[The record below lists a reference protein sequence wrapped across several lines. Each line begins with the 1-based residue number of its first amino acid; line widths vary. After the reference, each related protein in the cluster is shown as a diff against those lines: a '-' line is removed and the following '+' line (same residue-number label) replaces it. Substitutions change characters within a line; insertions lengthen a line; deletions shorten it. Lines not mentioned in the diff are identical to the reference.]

1 MESRFIGGRMKKY
14 RKDIRKAY
22 ELVENAHDLM
32 EQAERVVVFGNDRT
46 FNLISNMNSKIE
58 QLLDDIKQRIIMQ
71 DVHIYTELI
80 KGNKGE

>member
-1 MESRFIGGRMKKY
+1 MKKY

>member
-1 MESRFIGGRMKKY
+1 MKKY

-71 DVHIYTELI
+71 DVHIYE
-80 KGNKGE
+80 EEE

>member
-1 MESRFIGGRMKKY
+1 MKKY

-80 KGNKGE
+80 KGNKGEWKKKI

>member
-1 MESRFIGGRMKKY
+1 MKKY

-80 KGNKGE
+80 KGNK

>member
-1 MESRFIGGRMKKY
+1 MKKY

-22 ELVENAHDLM
+22 ELVENAHNLM

-46 FNLISNMNSKIE
+46 FNLISNMNSKME

-80 KGNKGE
+80 KGNK

>member
-1 MESRFIGGRMKKY
+1 MKKY

-46 FNLISNMNSKIE
+46 FNLISNMNSKME

-80 KGNKGE
+80 KGNK

>member
-1 MESRFIGGRMKKY
+1 MKKY

-22 ELVENAHDLM
+22 ELVENAHNLM

-46 FNLISNMNSKIE
+46 FNLISNMNSKME

-80 KGNKGE
+80 KGDK

>member
-1 MESRFIGGRMKKY
+1 MKKY

-71 DVHIYTELI
+71 DVHIYDE
-80 KGNKGE
+80 EEE